1 MRASRLVQ
9 LLLLLQTNGKM
20 TASRLAT
27 ELEVSVRTIY
37 RDIEALSRAGV
48 PIYAEAGPGGGVRLV
63 DGYRTRLTGLTAHEA
78 EALALSGLPG
88 AASELGLGTVLAAAQ
103 LKVDAALP
111 PELRSRAVR
120 MRERFHLDAPGW
132 FAREELVPHLAA
144 LSRAVWDS
152 ERVEIRYAKREG
164 ETRRVIDPLGL
175 VLKAGVWYLVALSG
189 RTRSMRTFRVSRVQ
203 SVRAL
208 DEPADRPDDFD
219 LAAQWA
225 ESSAAFLDDVAHLSG
240 AGPRARRAHLAPA
253 RGARAGRREGGP
265 RVGRARSTPTA
276 GGRPRSASSPR
287 AWPSTSCCASGATS
301 RCSNPPSCATPWPR
315 RRGDGGAVRHVGVV
329 GAEPPGEATKCAPLA
344 ASPARPRRL
353 LAAARHTVAMAVAE
367 TIECV
372 DCGGRCHRMPFDPPE
387 LGWEAGDVVAYRCS
401 DCADM
406 WYLEV
411 DEDDLDDDSGGDG
424 WACGR

>member
-37 RDIEALSRAGV
+37 RDIEALSGAGV

-132 FAREELVPHLAA
+132 FAREEPVPHLAE
-144 LSRAVWDS
+144 LSRAVWDGQ
-152 ERVEIRYAKREG
+152 RVEIRYKKWDGEVKR
-164 ETRRVIDPLGL
+164 VLDPLGL

-189 RTRSMRTFRVSRVQ
+189 RTRSVRTFRVGRVQ
-203 SVRAL
+203 AVRCL
-208 DEPADRPDDFD
+208 GEPADRPEGFD

-225 ESSAAFLDDVAHLSG
+225 
-240 AGPRARRAHLAPA
+240 
-253 RGARAGRREGGP
+253 
-265 RVGRARSTPTA
+265 
-276 GGRPRSASSPR
+276 ASSEAFVESWPKVEIR
-287 AWPSTSCCASGATS
+287 AKVQARVLWALRHALDPGAAQRAIDGASAPDDAGWVEVTVS
-301 RCSNPPSCATPWPR
+301 YETI
-315 RRGDGGAVRHVGVV
+315 DMAVRELLRFG
-329 GAEPPGEATKCAPLA
+329 GELEV
-344 ASPARPRRL
+344 L
-353 LAAARHTVAMAVAE
+353 
-367 TIECV
+367 
-372 DCGGRCHRMPFDPPE
+372 DPPE
-387 LGWEAGDVVAYRCS
+387 ARERMAATVAELAVRYASRS
-401 DCADM
+401 A
-406 WYLEV
+406 
-411 DEDDLDDDSGGDG
+411 
-424 WACGR
+424 

>member
-20 TASRLAT
+20 TASRLAE

-37 RDIEALSRAGV
+37 RDIEALSGAGV

-152 ERVEIRYAKREG
+152 ERIEIRYEKRDG
-164 ETRRVIDPLGL
+164 EVRRLLDPLGL

-189 RTRSMRTFRVSRVQ
+189 RTRSVRTFRVSRVQ
-203 SVRAL
+203 AVRPI

-219 LAAQWA
+219 LATQWA
-225 ESSAAFLDDVAHLSG
+225 ESSQAFLETWPTYLVRVRVRAQQIWHLREVLEPG
-240 AGPRARRAHLAPA
+240 AAKEALESAGEADADGWRETTIRVESVGMAVHELLRFGSNLEVLEPA
-253 RGARAGRREGGP
+253 ELRE
-265 RVGRARSTPTA
+265 AMA
-276 GGRPRSASSPR
+276 EQ
-287 AWPSTSCCASGATS
+287 ATGMVE
-301 RCSNPPSCATPWPR
+301 RYATP
-315 RRGDGGAVRHVGVV
+315 A
-329 GAEPPGEATKCAPLA
+329 
-344 ASPARPRRL
+344 
-353 LAAARHTVAMAVAE
+353 
-367 TIECV
+367 
-372 DCGGRCHRMPFDPPE
+372 
-387 LGWEAGDVVAYRCS
+387 
-401 DCADM
+401 
-406 WYLEV
+406 
-411 DEDDLDDDSGGDG
+411 
-424 WACGR
+424 

>member
-37 RDIEALSRAGV
+37 RDIEALSGAGV

-63 DGYRTRLTGLTAHEA
+63 DGYRTRLTGLTADEA

-132 FAREELVPHLAA
+132 FAREEAVPHLAV
-144 LSRAVWDS
+144 LSRAVW
-152 ERVEIRYAKREG
+152 EEQRVEIRYKKWDGEVKRLL
-164 ETRRVIDPLGL
+164 DPLGL

-189 RTRSMRTFRVSRVQ
+189 RTRSVRTFRVSRVLA
-203 SVRAL
+203 VRDL
-208 DEPADRPDDFD
+208 DEPAQRPEAFD

-225 ESSAAFLDDVAHLSG
+225 ASSEAFIESWPKLEV
-240 AGPRARRAHLAPA
+240 RARVQARVLWALRHALDPGSAQRAIDGASAPDDDGWVLVTLGYETVEMAVHELLRFGGDLEVLEPAEA
-253 RGARAGRREGGP
+253 RDLI
-265 RVGRARSTPTA
+265 
-276 GGRPRSASSPR
+276 
-287 AWPSTSCCASGATS
+287 AT
-301 RCSNPPSCATPWPR
+301 T
-315 RRGDGGAVRHVGVV
+315 
-329 GAEPPGEATKCAPLA
+329 
-344 ASPARPRRL
+344 
-353 LAAARHTVAMAVAE
+353 AAALVERYATATV
-367 TIECV
+367 
-372 DCGGRCHRMPFDPPE
+372 
-387 LGWEAGDVVAYRCS
+387 
-401 DCADM
+401 
-406 WYLEV
+406 
-411 DEDDLDDDSGGDG
+411 
-424 WACGR
+424 

>member
-20 TASRLAT
+20 TASRLAS

-37 RDIEALSRAGV
+37 RDIEALSGAGV

-152 ERVEIRYAKREG
+152 ERVEIRYAKRDG
-164 ETRRVIDPLGL
+164 EVRRMLDPLGL

-189 RTRSMRTFRVSRVQ
+189 RTRSVRTFRVSRVQ
-203 SVRAL
+203 SVRSL
-208 DEPADRPDDFD
+208 EEPAERPDDFD

-225 ESSAAFLDDVAHLSG
+225 ESSAAFLETWPTYLVRVRVRAERIWHLREVLEPG
-240 AGPRARRAHLAPA
+240 AAKEALD
-253 RGARAGRREGGP
+253 
-265 RVGRARSTPTA
+265 TA
-276 GGRPRSASSPR
+276 GEVDPDGWRETTIRVESQGMAIHELLRFGSNLEVLEPTELRDAMAAQAAEMVER
-287 AWPSTSCCASGATS
+287 YATS
-301 RCSNPPSCATPWPR
+301 A
-315 RRGDGGAVRHVGVV
+315 
-329 GAEPPGEATKCAPLA
+329 
-344 ASPARPRRL
+344 
-353 LAAARHTVAMAVAE
+353 
-367 TIECV
+367 
-372 DCGGRCHRMPFDPPE
+372 
-387 LGWEAGDVVAYRCS
+387 
-401 DCADM
+401 
-406 WYLEV
+406 
-411 DEDDLDDDSGGDG
+411 
-424 WACGR
+424 

>member
-1 MRASRLVQ
+1 M
-9 LLLLLQTNGKM
+9 
-20 TASRLAT
+20 
-27 ELEVSVRTIY
+27 
-37 RDIEALSRAGV
+37 
-48 PIYAEAGPGGGVRLV
+48 RLV

-225 ESSAAFLDDVAHLSG
+225 ESSAAFLETWPTYLVRVRVRAERIWHLREVLEPGAAKEALESAQRGRCQRLAGDHDPRRVPGHGHPRAVALREQPRG
-240 AGPRARRAHLAPA
+240 AGTRRAARRH
-253 RGARAGRREGGP
+253 GRAG
-265 RVGRARSTPTA
+265 
-276 GGRPRSASSPR
+276 
-287 AWPSTSCCASGATS
+287 
-301 RCSNPPSCATPWPR
+301 
-315 RRGDGGAVRHVGVV
+315 RGDGGAVRHVGVNRSRATRRGDECAQPALQTAGV
-329 GAEPPGEATKCAPLA
+329 QPRPNGAPP
-344 ASPARPRRL
+344 SPP
-353 LAAARHTVAMAVAE
+353 H
-367 TIECV
+367 
-372 DCGGRCHRMPFDPPE
+372 PPH
-387 LGWEAGDVVAYRCS
+387 C
-401 DCADM
+401 
-406 WYLEV
+406 
-411 DEDDLDDDSGGDG
+411 GDG
-424 WACGR
+424 RG